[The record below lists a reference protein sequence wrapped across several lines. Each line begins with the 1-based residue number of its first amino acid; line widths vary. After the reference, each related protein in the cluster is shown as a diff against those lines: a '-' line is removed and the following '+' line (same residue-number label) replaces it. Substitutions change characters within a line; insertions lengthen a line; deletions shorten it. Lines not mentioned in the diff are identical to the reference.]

1 MRRKDREITDPGRL
15 KEILENSMVCR
26 LAVQDQEGLYIV
38 PMNFGYE
45 WDKDGLKFY
54 FHSAKEGRKLNAILE
69 NPQVCFEMDF
79 QHRLIESDRVCGYSF
94 SYQSMIGNGIATVV
108 KDLEEKKKG
117 LFLLMKHQTGKDFPI
132 QDEMADSVAVIRV
145 AATSYTG
152 KQHGPI
158 E

>member
-1 MRRKDREITDPGRL
+1 MRRKDRELTELG
-15 KEILENSMVCR
+15 EILQVVERCKVCR
-26 LAVQDQEGLYIV
+26 LAMADAAGLYLV

-45 WDKDGLKFY
+45 WDKDGLKLY
-54 FHSAKEGRKLNAILE
+54 FHSAKEGRKLDAILE
-69 NPQVCFEMDF
+69 NPQVCFEMDC